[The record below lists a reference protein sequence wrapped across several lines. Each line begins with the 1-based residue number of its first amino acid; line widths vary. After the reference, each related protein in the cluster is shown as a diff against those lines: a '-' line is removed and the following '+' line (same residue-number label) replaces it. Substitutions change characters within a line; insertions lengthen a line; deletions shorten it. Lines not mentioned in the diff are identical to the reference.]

1 MYAIIATGGKQ
12 YKAEAGQ
19 TIKVEKIKATVGD
32 VVDLEALMIVDG
44 DKIVVGEAAKSAAVK
59 AEVVAQEKDKKI
71 VIFKYKSKKNV
82 RKRQGHRQPYTALKI
97 KEIAAQ

>member
-19 TIKVEKIKATVGD
+19 SIKVEKIKANVGD

>member
-19 TIKVEKIKATVGD
+19 TIKVEKIKANVGD

-44 DKIVVGEAAKSAAVK
+44 DKIVVGEPAKSAAVK

>member
-19 TIKVEKIKATVGD
+19 TIKVEKIKANVGD
-32 VVDLEALMIVDG
+32 VVDLEALIIVDG

-82 RKRQGHRQPYTALKI
+82 RKRQGHRQPYTVLKI

>member
-1 MYAIIATGGKQ
+1 MYAIVATGGKQ

-19 TIKVEKIKATVGD
+19 TIKVEKIKANVGD

>member
-12 YKAEAGQ
+12 YRAEAGQ
-19 TIKVEKIKATVGD
+19 TIKVEKIKANVGD

>member
-19 TIKVEKIKATVGD
+19 TIKVEKIKANVGD
-32 VVDLEALMIVDG
+32 VVNLQALMVVDG
-44 DKIVVGEAAKSAAVK
+44 DKTIVGEAAKSVAVK
-59 AEVVAQEKDKKI
+59 AEVVAQDKEKKI
-71 VIFKYKSKKNV
+71 VVFKYKSKKNV

-97 KEIAAQ
+97 KEITA

>member
-19 TIKVEKIKATVGD
+19 TIKVEKIKANVGD

-82 RKRQGHRQPYTALKI
+82 RKRQGHRQPYTVLKI

>member
-19 TIKVEKIKATVGD
+19 TIKVEKIKANVGD

-71 VIFKYKSKKNV
+71 VISKYKSKKNV

>member
-19 TIKVEKIKATVGD
+19 TIKVEKIKANVGD

-44 DKIVVGEAAKSAAVK
+44 VPIVVGEAAKSAAVK

>member
-19 TIKVEKIKATVGD
+19 TIKVEKIKANVGD

-44 DKIVVGEAAKSAAVK
+44 DKIVVGEAVKSAAVK

>member
-12 YKAEAGQ
+12 YKEEAGQ
-19 TIKVEKIKATVGD
+19 TIKVEKIKANVGD

>member
-19 TIKVEKIKATVGD
+19 TIKVEKIKANVGD

-44 DKIVVGEAAKSAAVK
+44 DKIVVGESAKSAAVK

>member
-1 MYAIIATGGKQ
+1 MYALIATGGKQ

-19 TIKVEKIKATVGD
+19 TIKVEKIKANVGD

>member
-19 TIKVEKIKATVGD
+19 TIKVEKIKANVGD

-44 DKIVVGEAAKSAAVK
+44 DKIVFGEAAKSADVK

>member
-19 TIKVEKIKATVGD
+19 TIKVEKIKANVGD
-32 VVDLEALMIVDG
+32 VVDLKALMIVDG

-82 RKRQGHRQPYTALKI
+82 RKRQAHRQPYTALKI

>member
-19 TIKVEKIKATVGD
+19 TIKVEKIKANVGD

-97 KEIAAQ
+97 KEITAQ

>member
-12 YKAEAGQ
+12 YKAEVGK
-19 TIKVEKIKATVGD
+19 TKKVEKTKANPGAFA
-32 VVDLEALMIVDG
+32 DLEALMIVDG

-82 RKRQGHRQPYTALKI
+82 RKRQGHRQPYTAVKI

>member
-19 TIKVEKIKATVGD
+19 TIKVEKIKANVGD

>member
-19 TIKVEKIKATVGD
+19 TIKVEKIKANVGD
-32 VVDLEALMIVDG
+32 VVDLKALMIVDG

>member
-19 TIKVEKIKATVGD
+19 TIKVEKIKANVGD

-44 DKIVVGEAAKSAAVK
+44 DKIVIGEAAKSAAVK